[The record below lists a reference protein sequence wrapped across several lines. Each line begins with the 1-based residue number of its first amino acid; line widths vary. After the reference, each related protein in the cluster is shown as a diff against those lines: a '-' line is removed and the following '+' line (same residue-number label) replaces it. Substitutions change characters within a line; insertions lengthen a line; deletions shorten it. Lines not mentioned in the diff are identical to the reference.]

1 MSKWVR
7 LGELREDCSLVRD
20 FPIVHVYGVGV
31 CACTCIRV
39 QVFVSGQLHASTL
52 LLGSFGIRNIC
63 LLNLHNKC
71 D

>member
-1 MSKWVR
+1 MGKARRTERR
-7 LGELREDCSLVRD
+7 LFFRD
-20 FPIVHVYGVGV
+20 SPIVHVYGVGV
-31 CACTCIRV
+31 CVRARTCMRV

-63 LLNLHNKC
+63 LLNLRNKC